1 MTGIEMLN
9 TEISET
15 KNYKRKLRI
24 KLDLLGEY
32 YTMWLDSIVLANEIE
47 PGNNIEFHE
56 LYDSI
61 LSDLN
66 YS

>member
-56 LYDSI
+56 L
-61 LSDLN
+61 SDLS